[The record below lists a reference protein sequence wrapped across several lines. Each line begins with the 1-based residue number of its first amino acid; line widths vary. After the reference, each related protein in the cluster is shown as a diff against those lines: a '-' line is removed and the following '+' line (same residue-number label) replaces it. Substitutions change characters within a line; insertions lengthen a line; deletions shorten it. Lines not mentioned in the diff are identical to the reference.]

1 MLNVPVSDYLLVIA
15 HSAHITRPAYQHCA
29 EAGSWSRSGSPWE
42 RRIRSGSPCET
53 HLVRGGEQEE
63 QLVAGHTVS
72 GQWSVVTRD
81 MMKFRRSRSSGSYSV
96 TRPGPP
102 SGEEDQGDI

>member
-63 QLVAGHTVS
+63 QLVADHTVS
-72 GQWSVVTRD
+72 SLVSGHTRHD
-81 MMKFRRSRSSGSYSV
+81 EVPPEPEQRLLQRDQARAPEWRGGSR
-96 TRPGPP
+96 
-102 SGEEDQGDI
+102 